1 MKKTMYSITLMLC
14 YFVSISQEIKQKV
27 QLNFSNLSQKL
38 QQSRTEKTSGL
49 GNLSNSET
57 IISLPLLDGRFAD
70 FKMVEY
76 LIVPENSKT
85 DIRTYYGVKV
95 GDALVTCRVT
105 LTKEKLMA
113 SVIENGQ
120 TIILEKV
127 TGSLLSN
134 EYQVFVQKKS
144 SELCHNIE
152 EQIKNGRIAE
162 KRGIS
167 NYSYGSSLKIYKLAL
182 IVTNEFY
189 ADYVNDAGVN
199 AEIVAIVNN
208 MNALY
213 EKEVAV
219 RMTLVSPNNPASGN
233 FFYRKTEDT
242 YSVNGVGGY
251 YQNLTA
257 VRTEIDSRFG
267 NANYDLGHCLHNS
280 GGGVAGLGVVC
291 NSTNKGRG
299 WSGSTT
305 ANSILLFAH
314 ELGHQ
319 FDAPHTF
326 NGTGTGNCSVG
337 NRDNG
342 TAFEPGSGSTIMSYF
357 GTCLSTFNLT
367 GSETGY
373 FHSNSL
379 ERMSAYIVSNLS
391 GDGGTCGTSSATGN
405 VAPVVNAGTAFSIP
419 KNTPFKLKGTATD
432 ANNDA
437 LSYTWEQY
445 DLAVVSDTARLGHIA
460 NSLGINAV
468 NSSTAPLFRSKQSST
483 GERTFPNMAFVL
495 NNSNNPVDREGEDLS
510 NVSRTLNFRLTARDN
525 KNGGGGVHCAAVA
538 ITVDA
543 AKGPLSVTSPNTSII
558 IAAGA
563 SHTVTWAVNST
574 NSLSPNVKIL
584 LSIDGGGSFPF
595 ILSSSTSNDGSES
608 VVIPSN
614 VPNSTLARIIV
625 ASNNSSTAE
634 FFDASDVN
642 FSITSSCLVKSSIV
656 CTETPVSAMAGNASL
671 NLSMSQIVANKVL
684 GNSKAYST
692 VGIGTYPVINYT
704 DNTFSTCQTSEWGNE
719 KAVLVPFQVSETG
732 NYSISLNFQGFAV
745 YSIFTSNS
753 SFNCNTTF
761 YGGNSYAAIGWFSS
775 RTINLNSCTTY
786 YALLYDLNSSN
797 TSITLNLS
805 GPGDFLEIQNMPS
818 GYSYTYA
825 AVNQSNNLIED
836 VSPSSNFTNTAAGT
850 YKIYG
855 LMYANGFNTNTL
867 TGKTIEQAYGLGSCI
882 LFSNNSK
889 PVTIIPNPCAPTVE
903 LIHPTHDITTGT
915 VTKVAASGVGGKI
928 TASNW
933 VTGSGTRAT
942 YTARAIELKEG
953 FVAEQGTIF
962 RAEVG
967 GCN

>member
-38 QQSRTEKTSGL
+38 QQSRTEKTSGI

-57 IISLPLLDGRFAD
+57 IVSLPLLDGKFAD
-70 FKMVEY
+70 FKMMEY

-127 TGSLLSN
+127 TGSLLSDEYEVYLSPNYEN
-134 EYQVFVQKKS
+134 ECQVNTHIEKKGKIS
-144 SELCHNIE
+144 
-152 EQIKNGRIAE
+152 AE
-162 KRGIS
+162 KAIL
-167 NYSYGSSLKIYKLAL
+167 NYSYGATLKSYKLAL
-182 IVTNEFY
+182 VITSEFY
-189 ADYVNDAGVN
+189 AARGNTDDAVNS
-199 AEIVAIVNN
+199 EIVAIVNN
-208 MNALY
+208 LNGIY
-213 EKEVAV
+213 EKEAAV
-219 RMTLVSPNNPASGN
+219 RFTLVSPNNPVSTN
-233 FFYRKTEDT
+233 FFYKHTGNTATLIGDLFNIQTE
-242 YSVNGVGGY
+242 VF
-251 YQNLTA
+251 
-257 VRTEIDSRFG
+257 SRFG
-267 NANYDLGHCLHNS
+267 SANLDIGHCLHSS
-280 GGGVAGLGVVC
+280 GGGVAYLNGVC
-291 NSTNKGRG
+291 NSGYKAAAL
-299 WSGSTT
+299 SGSTT
-305 ANSILLFAH
+305 SSSVLLFAH
-314 ELGHQ
+314 EVGHQ
-319 FDAPHTF
+319 FNADHTF
-326 NGTGTGNCSVG
+326 NGNGSGNCSPS
-337 NRDNG
+337 NRDNNS
-342 TAFEPGSGSTIMSYF
+342 AYEPGSGNTIMSYASLCSP
-357 GTCLSTFNLT
+357 GAYNLIGGKVPYFHTKSLQDISSYITTGT
-367 GSETGY
+367 GS
-373 FHSNSL
+373 
-379 ERMSAYIVSNLS
+379 
-391 GDGGTCGTSSATGN
+391 TCGIATATSNTP
-405 VAPVVNAGTAFSIP
+405 PVVSAGLSYTIP
-419 KNTPFKLKGTATD
+419 KNTPFKLIGSGSD
-432 ANNDA
+432 VNNDDIT
-437 LSYTWEQY
+437 YTWEQY
-445 DLAVVSDTARLGHIA
+445 DLAAVSDTGKLGHKA
-460 NSLGINAV
+460 NTLGGNAV
-468 NSSTAPLFRSKQSST
+468 DSPTAPLFRTSQSSSPI
-483 GERTFPNMAFVL
+483 RYFPTLTYVL
-495 NNSNNPVDREGEDLS
+495 NNNNNPADNVGEDLT
-510 NVSRTLNFRLTARDN
+510 NVGRVLNFRLTGRDN
-525 KNGGGGVHCAAVA
+525 KSGGGGVHCAAVA

-543 AKGPLSVTSPNTSII
+543 TKGPLSVTSPNTSII

-563 SHTVTWAVNST
+563 STTVTWAVNST

-642 FSITSSCLVKSSIV
+642 FSITSSCLVTNTLICNENQIVENQGGGNLNLNLTKFNGGIFNNGFRSIQNSNPGVSLFYTHTAANYSGCTTDGNSNSKLVLIRVTKSGNYTFSVDDINGYYSYFAVFNSSITNCSSFV
-656 CTETPVSAMAGNASL
+656 ASNSYLTATQFGSTYSKSIFL
-671 NLSMSQIVANKVL
+671 NE
-684 GNSKAYST
+684 
-692 VGIGTYPVINYT
+692 
-704 DNTFSTCQTSEWGNE
+704 CQTYYVMVYVDVNF
-719 KAVLVPFQVSETG
+719 K
-732 NYSISLNFQGFAV
+732 LN
-745 YSIFTSNS
+745 I
-753 SFNCNTTF
+753 
-761 YGGNSYAAIGWFSS
+761 
-775 RTINLNSCTTY
+775 
-786 YALLYDLNSSN
+786 
-797 TSITLNLS
+797 S
-805 GPGDFLEIQNMPS
+805 GPGNVFEEITLP
-818 GYSYTYA
+818 GGTSYTYA

-855 LMYANGFNTNTL
+855 LMYTNGFNTNTL

-889 PVTIIPNPCAPTVE
+889 PVTIIPNPCATTVE

>member
-1 MKKTMYSITLMLC
+1 MYSITLMLC

-38 QQSRTEKTSGL
+38 QQSRTEKTSGI

-57 IISLPLLDGRFAD
+57 IISLPLLDGSFAD
-70 FKMVEY
+70 FKMMEY

-85 DIRTYYGVKV
+85 DIRTYYGAKV

-134 EYQVFVQKKS
+134 EYEVYLSPNYENECQVNTHIEKKGKIS
-144 SELCHNIE
+144 
-152 EQIKNGRIAE
+152 AE
-162 KRGIS
+162 KAIL
-167 NYSYGSSLKIYKLAL
+167 NYSYGATLKTFKLAL
-182 IVTNEFY
+182 VITSEFY
-189 ADYVNDAGVN
+189 AARGNTDEAVNS
-199 AEIVAIVNN
+199 EIVAIVNN
-208 MNALY
+208 LNGIY
-213 EKEVAV
+213 EKEAAV
-219 RMTLVSPNNPASGN
+219 RFTLVSPNNPVSTNLFYKHTGN
-233 FFYRKTEDT
+233 TATLIGDLFNIQTE
-242 YSVNGVGGY
+242 VF
-251 YQNLTA
+251 
-257 VRTEIDSRFG
+257 SRFG
-267 NANYDLGHCLHNS
+267 SANLDIGHCLHSS
-280 GGGVAGLGVVC
+280 GGGVAYLNGVC
-291 NSTNKGRG
+291 NSGYKAAAL
-299 WSGSTT
+299 SGSTT
-305 ANSILLFAH
+305 SSSVLLFAH
-314 ELGHQ
+314 EVGHQ
-319 FDAPHTF
+319 FNADHTF
-326 NGTGTGNCSVG
+326 NGNGSGNCSPS
-337 NRDNG
+337 NRDNNS
-342 TAFEPGSGSTIMSYF
+342 AYEPGSGNTIMSYASLCSP
-357 GTCLSTFNLT
+357 GAYNLIGGKVPYFHTKSLQDISSYITTGT
-367 GSETGY
+367 GS
-373 FHSNSL
+373 
-379 ERMSAYIVSNLS
+379 
-391 GDGGTCGTSSATGN
+391 TCGIATATSNTP
-405 VAPVVNAGTAFSIP
+405 PVVSAGLSYTIP
-419 KNTPFKLKGTATD
+419 KNTPFKLIGSGSD
-432 ANNDA
+432 VNNDD
-437 LSYTWEQY
+437 LTYTWEQY
-445 DLAVVSDTARLGHIA
+445 DLAAVSDTGKLGHKA
-460 NSLGINAV
+460 NTLGGNAV
-468 NSSTAPLFRSKQSST
+468 DSPTAPLFRTSQSSSPI
-483 GERTFPNMAFVL
+483 RYFPALTYVL
-495 NNSNNPVDREGEDLS
+495 NNNNNPSDNVGEDLT
-510 NVSRTLNFRLTARDN
+510 NVGRVLNFRLTGRDN
-525 KNGGGGVHCAAVA
+525 KSGGGGVHCAAVA

-574 NSLSPNVKIL
+574 NTLSANVKIL
-584 LSIDGGGSFPF
+584 LSIDGGRSFPF
-595 ILSSSTSNDGSES
+595 VLIASTPNDGSQS
-608 VVIPSN
+608 ISFPANIPA
-614 VPNSTLARIIV
+614 STTARIIV

-656 CTETPVSAMAGNASL
+656 CSETPVSAMAGNSSL
-671 NLSMSQIVANKVL
+671 NLGMSKVT
-684 GNSKAYST
+684 ST
-692 VGIGTYPVINYT
+692 TLLNNTKVISASPTTSRPLINYT
-704 DNTFSTCQTSEWGNE
+704 DETLITCQSPGSWPTLLM
-719 KAVLVPFQVSETG
+719 AFRVSKSG
-732 NYSISLNFQGFAV
+732 NYTIGADGDNGADFQPFSIFNNNVYNCGSFVASNSFDNISWNSNRNISLNACQ
-745 YSIFTSNS
+745 
-753 SFNCNTTF
+753 
-761 YGGNSYAAIGWFSS
+761 
-775 RTINLNSCTTY
+775 TY
-786 YALLYDLNSSN
+786 YILIYPVFDPNN
-797 TSITLNLS
+797 ITLSFS
-805 GPGDFLEIQNMPS
+805 GSGEVYEVISDPS

-855 LMYANGFNTNTL
+855 LMYTNGFNTNTL

-889 PVTIIPNPCAPTVE
+889 PVTIIPNPCATTVE

>member
-1 MKKTMYSITLMLC
+1 MKKTMYSIILMLC

-38 QQSRTEKTSGL
+38 QQSRTEKTSGI
-49 GNLSNSET
+49 GNLANSET

-70 FKMVEY
+70 FNMMEY

-113 SVIENGQ
+113 SILDNGQ
-120 TIILEKV
+120 TIIIEK
-127 TGSLLSN
+127 TKGSLLAD
-134 EYQVFVQKKS
+134 EYQVYVQKKS

-162 KRGIS
+162 KRGVS
-167 NYSYGSSLKIYKLAL
+167 SYSYGSTLKIYKLAL

-199 AEIVAIVNN
+199 AEIVAILNN

-219 RMTLVSPNNPASGN
+219 RMTLVSPNNPVSGN
-233 FFYRKTEDT
+233 FFYRKTT
-242 YSVNGVGGY
+242 ATGTY
-251 YQNLTA
+251 YQSLST
-257 VRTEIDSRFG
+257 VRDEINTRFG

-291 NSTNKGRG
+291 NSTEKGRG

-305 ANSILLFAH
+305 ASSILLFAH

-337 NRDNG
+337 NRDDG

-538 ITVDA
+538 VTVDA
-543 AKGPLSVTSPNTSII
+543 TKGPLSVTSPNTAITL
-558 IAAGA
+558 AAGA
-563 SHTVTWAVNST
+563 SHTITWAVNST
-574 NSLSPNVKIL
+574 NALSANVKIL

-625 ASNNSSTAE
+625 SSNNSSTAE

-656 CTETPVSAMAGNASL
+656 CTETPVNAMAGNASL
-671 NLSMSQIVANKVL
+671 NLGMSKVAAFSLLNNTKVL
-684 GNSKAYST
+684 PASPTTNRAL
-692 VGIGTYPVINYT
+692 INYT
-704 DNTFSTCQTSEWGNE
+704 DENLTTCQNSGNRPSILLAFRVS
-719 KAVLVPFQVSETG
+719 KSDNYTLLANGDNGADFQPFSVFS
-732 NYSISLNFQGFAV
+732 
-745 YSIFTSNS
+745 SNV
-753 SFNCNTTF
+753 FNCTNF
-761 YGGNSYAAIGWFSS
+761 VGGNSYQNVGWGFD
-775 RTINLNSCTTY
+775 RTLQLNACQTY
-786 YALLYDLNSSN
+786 YILINPVFGPN
-797 TSITLNLS
+797 NITLSIS
-805 GPGDFLEIQNMPS
+805 GSGEVYEVITDPS

-855 LMYANGFNTNTL
+855 LMYVNGFNNNTL

-889 PVTIIPNPCAPTVE
+889 PVTIIPNPCATTVE

>member
-38 QQSRTEKTSGL
+38 QQSRTEKTSGI

-57 IISLPLLDGRFAD
+57 IVSLPLLDGKFAD
-70 FKMVEY
+70 FKMMEY

-127 TGSLLSN
+127 TGSLLSDEYEVYLSPNYEN
-134 EYQVFVQKKS
+134 ECQVNTHIEKKGKIS
-144 SELCHNIE
+144 
-152 EQIKNGRIAE
+152 AE
-162 KRGIS
+162 KAIL
-167 NYSYGSSLKIYKLAL
+167 NYSYGATLKSYKLAL
-182 IVTNEFY
+182 VITSEFY
-189 ADYVNDAGVN
+189 AARGNTDDAVNS
-199 AEIVAIVNN
+199 EIVAIVNN
-208 MNALY
+208 LNGIY
-213 EKEVAV
+213 EKEAAV
-219 RMTLVSPNNPASGN
+219 RFTLVSPNNPVSTN
-233 FFYRKTEDT
+233 FFYKHTGNTATLIGDLFNIQTE
-242 YSVNGVGGY
+242 VF
-251 YQNLTA
+251 
-257 VRTEIDSRFG
+257 SRFG
-267 NANYDLGHCLHNS
+267 SANLDIGHCLHSS
-280 GGGVAGLGVVC
+280 GGGVAYLNGVC
-291 NSTNKGRG
+291 NSGYKAAAL
-299 WSGSTT
+299 SGSTT
-305 ANSILLFAH
+305 SSSVLLFAH
-314 ELGHQ
+314 EVGHQ
-319 FDAPHTF
+319 FNADHTF
-326 NGTGTGNCSVG
+326 NGNGSGNCSPS
-337 NRDNG
+337 NRDNNS
-342 TAFEPGSGSTIMSYF
+342 AYEPGSGNTIMSYASLCSP
-357 GTCLSTFNLT
+357 GAYNLIGGKVPYFHTKSLQDISSYITTGT
-367 GSETGY
+367 GS
-373 FHSNSL
+373 
-379 ERMSAYIVSNLS
+379 
-391 GDGGTCGTSSATGN
+391 TCGIATATSNTP
-405 VAPVVNAGTAFSIP
+405 PVVSAGLSYTIP
-419 KNTPFKLKGTATD
+419 KNTPFKLIGSGSD
-432 ANNDA
+432 VNNDDIT
-437 LSYTWEQY
+437 YTWEQY
-445 DLAVVSDTARLGHIA
+445 DLAAVSDTGKLGHKA
-460 NSLGINAV
+460 NTLGGNAV
-468 NSSTAPLFRSKQSST
+468 DSPTAPLFRTSQSSSPI
-483 GERTFPNMAFVL
+483 RYFPTLTYVL
-495 NNSNNPVDREGEDLS
+495 NNNNNPADNVGEDLT
-510 NVSRTLNFRLTARDN
+510 NVGRVLNFRLTGRDN
-525 KNGGGGVHCAAVA
+525 KSGGGGVHCAAVA

-543 AKGPLSVTSPNTSII
+543 TKGPLSVTSPNTSII

-563 SHTVTWAVNST
+563 STTVTWAVNST

-642 FSITSSCLVKSSIV
+642 FSITSSCLVTNTLICNENQIVENQGGGNLNLNLTKFNGGIFNNGFRSIQNSNPGVSLFYTHTAANYSGCTTDGNSNSKLVLIRVTKSGNYTFSVDDINGYYSYFAVFNSSITNCSSFV
-656 CTETPVSAMAGNASL
+656 ASNSYLTATQFGSTYSKSIFL
-671 NLSMSQIVANKVL
+671 NE
-684 GNSKAYST
+684 
-692 VGIGTYPVINYT
+692 
-704 DNTFSTCQTSEWGNE
+704 CQTYYVMVYVDVNF
-719 KAVLVPFQVSETG
+719 K
-732 NYSISLNFQGFAV
+732 LN
-745 YSIFTSNS
+745 I
-753 SFNCNTTF
+753 
-761 YGGNSYAAIGWFSS
+761 
-775 RTINLNSCTTY
+775 
-786 YALLYDLNSSN
+786 
-797 TSITLNLS
+797 S
-805 GPGDFLEIQNMPS
+805 GPGNVFEEITLP
-818 GYSYTYA
+818 GGTSYTYA

-889 PVTIIPNPCAPTVE
+889 PVTIIPNPCATTVE

>member
-1 MKKTMYSITLMLC
+1 MKKTLYSITLVLC
-14 YFVSISQEIKQKV
+14 YFVSISQEITQKV
-27 QLNFSNLSQKL
+27 QLNFSNLSQIL
-38 QQSRTEKTSGL
+38 QQSRTEKTSGI
-49 GNLSNSET
+49 GNLSSSEPT
-57 IISLPLLDGRFAD
+57 ISLPLPDGRFSE
-70 FKMVEY
+70 FRMLEY
-76 LIVPENSKT
+76 QIVPENSKT
-85 DIRTYYGVKV
+85 DIRTYYGEKV
-95 GDALVTCRVT
+95 DDPLVTCRVT

-113 SVIENGQ
+113 SILDNGQ
-120 TIILEKV
+120 MIIIEK
-127 TGSLLSN
+127 TKGSLLAD
-134 EYQVFVQKKS
+134 EYQVYVQKKS

-167 NYSYGSSLKIYKLAL
+167 SYSYGSTLKIYKLAL

-189 ADYVNDAGVN
+189 ADFINDPGVN
-199 AEIVAIVNN
+199 AEIVAIINN

-213 EKEVAV
+213 EKEVSV
-219 RMTLVSPNNPASGN
+219 RMTLVSPNNPVSGN
-233 FFYRKTEDT
+233 FFYRKTT
-242 YSVNGVGGY
+242 TTGTY
-251 YQNLTA
+251 YQSLNT
-257 VRTEIDSRFG
+257 VRDEINTRFG

-291 NSTNKGRG
+291 NSTLKGRG

-305 ANSILLFAH
+305 SSSILLFAH

-326 NGTGTGNCSVG
+326 NGTGTGNCSIG
-337 NRDNG
+337 NRDDD

-373 FHSNSL
+373 FHTNSL
-379 ERMSAYIVSNLS
+379 ERISAYIVSNLS
-391 GDGGTCGTSSATGN
+391 GYGGTCGTSTPTGN
-405 VAPVVNAGTAFSIP
+405 IAPVVNAGTAYSIP

-445 DLAVVSDTARLGHIA
+445 DLAAVSDTARLGHIA

-468 NSSTAPLFRSKQSST
+468 NSSTAPLFRSKQSTT
-483 GERTFPNMAFVL
+483 GERTFPNMLFVL

-525 KNGGGGVHCAAVA
+525 KNGVHCAAVA
-538 ITVDA
+538 VTVDA
-543 AKGPLSVTSPNTSII
+543 TKGPLTVTSPNSAISL
-558 IAAGA
+558 AAGA

-625 ASNNSSTAE
+625 SSNNSSTAE

-642 FSITSSCLVKSSIV
+642 FSIASSCLVTNTLICNENQIVENQGGGNLNLNLTKFNGGIFNNGFRSIQNSNPGVSLFYTHTAANYSGCTTDGNSNSKLVLIRVTKSGNYTFSVDDINGYYSYFAVFNSSITNCSSFV
-656 CTETPVSAMAGNASL
+656 ASNSYLTATQFGSTYSKSIFL
-671 NLSMSQIVANKVL
+671 NE
-684 GNSKAYST
+684 
-692 VGIGTYPVINYT
+692 
-704 DNTFSTCQTSEWGNE
+704 CQTYYVMVYVDVNF
-719 KAVLVPFQVSETG
+719 K
-732 NYSISLNFQGFAV
+732 LN
-745 YSIFTSNS
+745 I
-753 SFNCNTTF
+753 
-761 YGGNSYAAIGWFSS
+761 
-775 RTINLNSCTTY
+775 
-786 YALLYDLNSSN
+786 
-797 TSITLNLS
+797 S
-805 GPGDFLEIQNMPS
+805 GPGNVFEEITLP
-818 GYSYTYA
+818 GGTSYTYA

-855 LMYANGFNTNTL
+855 LMFATGFNTSTLIGNTM
-867 TGKTIEQAYGLGSCI
+867 EQAYGLGSCI

-889 PVTIIPNPCAPTVE
+889 PVTIIPNPCATTVE

-915 VTKVAASGVGGKI
+915 VTKVAASGAGGKLM
-928 TASNW
+928 ASNW

-953 FVAEQGTIF
+953 FLAEKGTIF
-962 RAEVG
+962 KAEVG

>member
-1 MKKTMYSITLMLC
+1 MYSITLMLC

-38 QQSRTEKTSGL
+38 QQSRTEKTSGI

-57 IISLPLLDGRFAD
+57 IISLPLLDGKFAD
-70 FKMVEY
+70 FKMMEY

-120 TIILEKV
+120 TIILGKV
-127 TGSLLSN
+127 TGSLLSDEYEVYLSPNYEN
-134 EYQVFVQKKS
+134 ECQVNTHIEKKGKIS
-144 SELCHNIE
+144 
-152 EQIKNGRIAE
+152 AE
-162 KRGIS
+162 KAIL
-167 NYSYGSSLKIYKLAL
+167 NYSYGATLKSYKLAL
-182 IVTNEFY
+182 VITSEFY
-189 ADYVNDAGVN
+189 AARGNTDEAVNS
-199 AEIVAIVNN
+199 EIVAIVNN
-208 MNALY
+208 LNGIY
-213 EKEVAV
+213 EKEAAV
-219 RMTLVSPNNPASGN
+219 RFTLVSPNNPVSTN
-233 FFYRKTEDT
+233 FFYKHTGNTATLIGDLFNIQTE
-242 YSVNGVGGY
+242 VF
-251 YQNLTA
+251 
-257 VRTEIDSRFG
+257 SRFG
-267 NANYDLGHCLHNS
+267 SANLDIGHCLHSS
-280 GGGVAGLGVVC
+280 GGGVAYLNGVC
-291 NSTNKGRG
+291 NSGYKAAAL
-299 WSGSTT
+299 SGSTT
-305 ANSILLFAH
+305 SSSVLLFAH
-314 ELGHQ
+314 EVGHQ
-319 FDAPHTF
+319 FNADHTF
-326 NGTGTGNCSVG
+326 NGNGSGNCSPS
-337 NRDNG
+337 NRDNNS
-342 TAFEPGSGSTIMSYF
+342 AYEPGSGNTIMSYASLCSP
-357 GTCLSTFNLT
+357 GAYNLIGGKVPYFHTKSLQDISSYITTGT
-367 GSETGY
+367 GS
-373 FHSNSL
+373 
-379 ERMSAYIVSNLS
+379 
-391 GDGGTCGTSSATGN
+391 TCGIATATSNTP
-405 VAPVVNAGTAFSIP
+405 PVVSAGLSYTIP
-419 KNTPFKLKGTATD
+419 KNTPFKLIGSGSD
-432 ANNDA
+432 VNNDD
-437 LSYTWEQY
+437 LTYTWEQY
-445 DLAVVSDTARLGHIA
+445 DLAAVSDTGKLGHKA
-460 NSLGINAV
+460 NSLGGNAV
-468 NSSTAPLFRSKQSST
+468 DSPTAPLFRTSQSSSPL
-483 GERTFPNMAFVL
+483 RYFPALTYVL
-495 NNSNNPVDREGEDLS
+495 NNNNNPADNVGEDLT
-510 NVSRTLNFRLTARDN
+510 NVGRVLNFRLTGRDN
-525 KNGGGGVHCAAVA
+525 KSGGGGVHCAAVA

-543 AKGPLSVTSPNTSII
+543 TKGPLSVTSPNTSII

-625 ASNNSSTAE
+625 SSNNSSTAE

-642 FSITSSCLVKSSIV
+642 FSITSTCLVKGSYICSEAIV
-656 CTETPVSAMAGNASL
+656 TAQAGDQAL
-671 NLSMSQIVANKVL
+671 NLGMNYSPANIFINGSKNFTTISTVNRTRIVHDNENLTGSVDV
-684 GNSKAYST
+684 GGTNSKLVELKVTTSGSYNIS
-692 VGIGTYPVINYT
+692 GISSGGSSLVFSIYNSS
-704 DNTFSTCQTSEWGNE
+704 NFSTTSFLASNAFLFEG
-719 KAVLVPFQVSETG
+719 LVYR
-732 NYSISLNFQGFAV
+732 YSNAD
-745 YSIFTSNS
+745 IF
-753 SFNCNTTF
+753 
-761 YGGNSYAAIGWFSS
+761 
-775 RTINLNSCTTY
+775 LNSCQTY
-786 YALLYDLNSSN
+786 YVLIYTSSN
-797 TSITLNLS
+797 FTLS
-805 GPGDFLEIQNMPS
+805 MQGPGDINETSTAPS

-855 LMYANGFNTNTL
+855 LMYANGFNTNAL
-867 TGKTIEQAYGLGSCI
+867 TGNTIEQAYGLGSCI

-889 PVTIIPNPCAPTVE
+889 PVTIIPNPCATTVE